1 MNNTK
6 KILIVDDEENIRRIF
21 KKALEKK
28 NYTVHTAPNAEDALQ
43 KIKNQKYSLIFS
55 DIFMDGMS
63 GLALLKEVK
72 KINPQ
77 TRVVV
82 MTAQD
87 TMNNT
92 IEAMR
97 IGAYD
102 YISKPFDFENILY
115 YLTFPHNRFNRI
127 LIYFSFYFGLRWDLG
142 FSV

>member
-1 MNNTK
+1 MNNTQ

-28 NYTVHTAPNAEDALQ
+28 NYIVHTASNAEDALH
-43 KIKNQKYSLIFS
+43 KIRGHEYLLVFS
-55 DIFMDGMS
+55 DIFMDGVS
-63 GLALLKEVK
+63 GLDLLKEVK
-72 KINPQ
+72 KTTPEVKI
-77 TRVVV
+77 VV

-102 YISKPFDFENILY
+102 YISKPFDFDIIY
-115 YLTFPHNRFNRI
+115 V
-127 LIYFSFYFGLRWDLG
+127 LIDRAESSRGIQVPPKPEVVREVDEY
-142 FSV
+142 SV